1 VPCSFILILLLECVL
16 NFATFAFAC
25 FALKWDLAWGTEV
38 SHEHPHIPQESYIQR
53 PNNLLSIIM
62 ISTSLNFLESFLLL
76 GFYVRN
82 KWQGDDPP
90 RFRICH
96 VTTRA
101 ILFFYSWLCIILS
114 GMGLAACLAIQME
127 LYPPDLRCMPTLL
140 NMTNQPPAAPPP
152 PPPVSPILPR
162 HEVYLLYALCGLLSL
177 LKFFNYANAIPYAI
191 YKWTTPVVYR

>member
-1 VPCSFILILLLECVL
+1 MGLDILER
-16 NFATFAFAC
+16 
-25 FALKWDLAWGTEV
+25 
-38 SHEHPHIPQESYIQR
+38 HPHIPEESYIQR
-53 PNNLLSIIM
+53 PNNIISILM

-82 KWQGDDPP
+82 KWRGEDPP
-90 RFRICH
+90 RFRRCY
-96 VTTRA
+96 VATRA

-114 GMGLAACLAIQME
+114 GMSLTACWAIQLG
-127 LYPPDLRCMPTLL
+127 LYPPDLRCIPTLL

-177 LKFFNYANAIPYAI
+177 LKFFNYANAIPYVI